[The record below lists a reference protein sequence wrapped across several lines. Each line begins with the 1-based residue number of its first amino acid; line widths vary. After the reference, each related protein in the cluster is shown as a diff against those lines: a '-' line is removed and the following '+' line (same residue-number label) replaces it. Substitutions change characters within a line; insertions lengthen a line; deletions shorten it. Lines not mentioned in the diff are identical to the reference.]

1 MVPGPDGDTELE
13 GAVLGH
19 EFIEPIRWQKPSV
32 LLLERHEYYEKMKPI
47 ENSKFESIGTLARWY
62 WITATISPE
71 GKVTLV
77 EAEEL
82 ERRVRAR
89 LNRAPPTLD

>member
-32 LLLERHEYYEKMKPI
+32 LLLERHEYYEKLKPMVVR
-47 ENSKFESIGTLARWY
+47 KQTFQTIGTLSRWY
-62 WITATISPE
+62 QITARITADGEP
-71 GKVTLV
+71 TLV
-77 EAEEL
+77 WKL
-82 ERRVRAR
+82 RK
-89 LNRAPPTLD
+89 DG